1 MSSQLQNLFK
11 VGTMKKCDLH
21 VHTIKGVSDSAFDF
35 SIDVLKGYVH
45 TLNID
50 VIAITNHNLFDYGN
64 YMSVVNELASTIVLP
79 GIEVDLE
86 GGHILLIAN
95 NDGDIMEFVSK
106 CDAVKN
112 KIRTPQDSLTLKEF
126 QSIFSDLSKYL
137 LIPHYDKTPEL
148 PKPIIE
154 ILGEYILAGE
164 VSSIKKF
171 LSMQKNAEE
180 RLTPVLFSDFRF
192 KQGVMPSD
200 YPIRQTFLEVN
211 EVDVA
216 SLKMC
221 LRDKTKVQLS
231 EKDGN
236 ELFQVFSNGQMI
248 STGLNIMYGKRSTGK
263 SFTMDRIYEIYG
275 ERAKYIK
282 QFELLNN
289 GKEFGADQLFGDD
302 RVKMASKVA
311 EYLKPFKDVVED
323 MVLQPTAHSDET
335 KIDEF
340 LSCLLKKAEME
351 NQKDLFSKTTLYEEG
366 FFSTKD
372 TEELENLIDATL
384 CLIETTQ
391 FRTIVDQHVNIDSL
405 KSLLKALI
413 ELLWKTIFENDQ
425 KSLTN
430 SIIESV
436 KNELQLYSP
445 IPQVPEINL
454 YDMALREVKR
464 KKFEEIVNA
473 IKKPSVIF
481 SEPKGTFT
489 IRISKNPYLN
499 VSDIKKRG
507 GISTSLHDCYD
518 LYDSPV
524 AFLCKLKDYGVENSL
539 LHKAFVGID
548 YKVMNSDGLDV
559 SGGERSEFI
568 FIQRIQDAQLYDILL
583 IDEPE
588 SSFDN
593 VFLSDQIN
601 GFIKNM
607 ASIMPVIVSTH
618 NSTIGKSIK
627 PNYVIYAEKRIENG
641 ERVFRLYS
649 GYPDAKKLVTVNGD
663 EIDNFDVT
671 ITSLEA
677 GEKIYKERS
686 GMYEELKNR
695 K

>member
-1 MSSQLQNLFK
+1 
-11 VGTMKKCDLH
+11 MKKCDLH

-35 SIDVLKGYVH
+35 SMDVLKGYVRI
-45 TLNID
+45 LNID

-64 YMSVVNELASTIVLP
+64 YMAIVNELTPTTVLP

-95 NDGDIMEFVSK
+95 NDGDIMEFISK
-106 CDAVKN
+106 CDAVN
-112 KIRTPQDSLTLKEF
+112 EKIITAQDTLTLQEF
-126 QSIFSDLSKYL
+126 QNIFTDLSKYL
-137 LIPHYDKTPEL
+137 LIPHYDKSPEL

-154 ILGEYILAGE
+154 ALGEYIFAGE
-164 VSSIKKF
+164 VSSVKKF

-192 KQGVMPSD
+192 KQGVTPSD

-216 SLKMC
+216 SLKLC
-221 LRDKTKVQLS
+221 LRDKTKVKLS

-236 ELFQVFSNGQMI
+236 ELFQIFNNGQMI

-263 SFTMDRIYEIYG
+263 SYTMNKIHEIYG
-275 ERAKYIK
+275 DRAKYIK

-289 GKEFGADQLFGDD
+289 GREFGADQLFGDD
-302 RVKMASKVA
+302 KVKMESKVA
-311 EYLKPFKDVVED
+311 EYMKPFKDVVD
-323 MVLQPTAHSDET
+323 DIVLQPTAHSDEN
-335 KIDEF
+335 KIEEY

-351 NQKDLFSKTTLYEEG
+351 NQKDLFSKTALYEEST
-366 FFSTKD
+366 FSTKD
-372 TEELENLIDATL
+372 TEELKNLIDATL

-391 FRTIVDQHVNIDSL
+391 FRAIVDQHVSMDSL
-405 KSLLKALI
+405 KSLLKALV
-413 ELLWKTIFENDQ
+413 ELLWKTIFENEQ
-425 KSLTN
+425 KSLAN

-445 IPQVPEINL
+445 IPQVPEINI

-481 SEPKGTFT
+481 TEPKGTFT
-489 IRISKNPYLN
+489 IRISKNPYQN

-507 GISTSLHDCYD
+507 GISTSLYDCYD

-524 AFLCKLKDYGVENSL
+524 DFLCKLKDYGVESSL

-548 YKVMNSDGLDV
+548 YKVMNSDGLEV

-607 ASIMPVIVSTH
+607 ASVMPVVVSTH

-627 PNYVIYAEKRIENG
+627 PNYVIYAEKKIENG

>member
-1 MSSQLQNLFK
+1 
-11 VGTMKKCDLH
+11 
-21 VHTIKGVSDSAFDF
+21 
-35 SIDVLKGYVH
+35 
-45 TLNID
+45 
-50 VIAITNHNLFDYGN
+50 
-64 YMSVVNELASTIVLP
+64 
-79 GIEVDLE
+79 
-86 GGHILLIAN
+86 
-95 NDGDIMEFVSK
+95 ME
-106 CDAVKN
+106 
-112 KIRTPQDSLTLKEF
+112 
-126 QSIFSDLSKYL
+126 
-137 LIPHYDKTPEL
+137 
-148 PKPIIE
+148 
-154 ILGEYILAGE
+154 
-164 VSSIKKF
+164 
-171 LSMQKNAEE
+171 
-180 RLTPVLFSDFRF
+180 
-192 KQGVMPSD
+192 
-200 YPIRQTFLEVN
+200 
-211 EVDVA
+211 
-216 SLKMC
+216 
-221 LRDKTKVQLS
+221 
-231 EKDGN
+231 
-236 ELFQVFSNGQMI
+236 
-248 STGLNIMYGKRSTGK
+248 
-263 SFTMDRIYEIYG
+263 
-275 ERAKYIK
+275 
-282 QFELLNN
+282 
-289 GKEFGADQLFGDD
+289 
-302 RVKMASKVA
+302 SKVA
-311 EYLKPFKDVVED
+311 EYMKPFKDVVD
-323 MVLQPTAHSDET
+323 DIVLQPTAHSDEN
-335 KIDEF
+335 KIEEY

-351 NQKDLFSKTTLYEEG
+351 NQKDLFSKTALYEEST
-366 FFSTKD
+366 FSTKD

-384 CLIETTQ
+384 CLIETTP
-391 FRTIVDQHVNIDSL
+391 FRAIVDQHVSMDSL
-405 KSLLKALI
+405 KSLLKALV

-425 KSLTN
+425 KGLAN

-445 IPQVPEINL
+445 IPQVPEINI

-481 SEPKGTFT
+481 TEPKGTFT
-489 IRISKNPYLN
+489 IRISKNPYQN

-524 AFLCKLKDYGVENSL
+524 DFLCKLKDYGVESSL

-548 YKVMNSDGLDV
+548 YKVMNSDGLEV

-607 ASIMPVIVSTH
+607 ASVMSVIVSTH

-627 PNYVIYAEKRIENG
+627 PNYVIYAEKKIENG

>member
-1 MSSQLQNLFK
+1 
-11 VGTMKKCDLH
+11 MKKCDLH

-35 SIDVLKGYVH
+35 SMDVLKGYVRI
-45 TLNID
+45 LNID

-64 YMSVVNELASTIVLP
+64 YMAIVNELTSTTVLP

-95 NDGDIMEFVSK
+95 NDGDIMEFISK
-106 CDAVKN
+106 CDAVN
-112 KIRTPQDSLTLKEF
+112 EKIKTPQDTLTLQEF
-126 QSIFSDLSKYL
+126 QNIFTDLSKYL
-137 LIPHYDKTPEL
+137 LIPHYDKSPEL

-154 ILGEYILAGE
+154 ALGEYIFAGE
-164 VSSIKKF
+164 VSSVKKF

-192 KQGVMPSD
+192 KQGVTPSD

-216 SLKMC
+216 SLKLC
-221 LRDKTKVQLS
+221 LRDKTKVKLS

-236 ELFQVFSNGQMI
+236 ELFQIFNNGQMI

-263 SFTMDRIYEIYG
+263 SYTMNKIHEIYG
-275 ERAKYIK
+275 DRAKYIK

-289 GKEFGADQLFGDD
+289 GREFGADQLFGDD
-302 RVKMASKVA
+302 KVKMESKVA
-311 EYLKPFKDVVED
+311 EYMKPFKDVVD
-323 MVLQPTAHSDET
+323 DIVLQPTAHSDEN
-335 KIDEF
+335 KIEEY

-351 NQKDLFSKTTLYEEG
+351 NQKDLFSKTALYEEST
-366 FFSTKD
+366 FSTKD

-391 FRTIVDQHVNIDSL
+391 FRAIVDQYVSMDSL
-405 KSLLKALI
+405 KSLLKALV
-413 ELLWKTIFENDQ
+413 ELLWKTIFENEQ
-425 KSLTN
+425 KSLAN

-445 IPQVPEINL
+445 IPQVPEINI

-481 SEPKGTFT
+481 TEPKGTFT
-489 IRISKNPYLN
+489 IRISKNPYQN

-524 AFLCKLKDYGVENSL
+524 DFLCKLKDYGVESSL

-548 YKVMNSDGLDV
+548 YKVMNSDGLEV

-607 ASIMPVIVSTH
+607 ASVMPVIVSTH

-627 PNYVIYAEKRIENG
+627 PNYVIYAEKKIENG

-663 EIDNFDVT
+663 EIDNFEVT

>member
-1 MSSQLQNLFK
+1 
-11 VGTMKKCDLH
+11 MKKCDLH

-35 SIDVLKGYVH
+35 SMDVLKGYVH

-64 YMSVVNELASTIVLP
+64 YMAIVNELAPTIVLP

-86 GGHILLIAN
+86 GGHLLLIAN
-95 NDGDIMEFVSK
+95 NDGDIMEFISK
-106 CDAVKN
+106 CDAVNN
-112 KIRTPQDSLTLKEF
+112 KIKTAQDILTLQEF
-126 QSIFSDLSKYL
+126 QNIFTDLSKYL
-137 LIPHYDKTPEL
+137 LIPHYDKSPEL

-154 ILGEYILAGE
+154 AIGEYIVAGE
-164 VSSIKKF
+164 VSSVKKF

-180 RLTPVLFSDFRF
+180 RLTPVLFGDFRF

-200 YPIRQTFLEVN
+200 YPVRQTFLEVN

-216 SLKMC
+216 SLKLC

-231 EKDGN
+231 EKNGN
-236 ELFQVFSNGQMI
+236 ELFQIFNNGQMI

-263 SFTMDRIYEIYG
+263 SFTMDKIHEIYG
-275 ERAKYIK
+275 DRAKYIK
-282 QFELLNN
+282 QFDLLNN
-289 GKEFGADQLFGDD
+289 GREFGADQLFGDD
-302 RVKMASKVA
+302 KVKMESKVA
-311 EYLKPFKDVVED
+311 EYMKPFKDVVDD
-323 MVLQPTAHSDET
+323 MVLQPTVHSDEA
-335 KIDEF
+335 KIDDY
-340 LSCLLKKAEME
+340 LSCLLRKAEME
-351 NQKDLFSKTTLYEEG
+351 NQKDLFSKTALYEESN
-366 FFSTKD
+366 FSTKD

-384 CLIETTQ
+384 CLVETTQ
-391 FRTIVDQHVNIDSL
+391 FRAIVEQHVSIDSL
-405 KSLLKALI
+405 KNLLKALV
-413 ELLWKTIFENDQ
+413 ESLWKTIIENDQ
-425 KSLTN
+425 KSFAN

-473 IKKPSVIF
+473 IKKTSVIF
-481 SEPKGTFT
+481 SEPRGTFT
-489 IRISKNPYLN
+489 IRISKTPYLN
-499 VSDIKKRG
+499 VSDIKRRG
-507 GISTSLHDCYD
+507 GITNSLYDCYNF
-518 LYDSPV
+518 YDSPV
-524 AFLCKLKDYGVENSL
+524 DFLCKLKDYGVESSL

-548 YKVMNSDGLDV
+548 YKVMNSDGLEV

-601 GFIKNM
+601 GFIKSM

-627 PNYVIYAEKRIENG
+627 PNYVIYAEKKIENG

-695 K
+695 R